1 MSYPWTDE
9 ETKLLKRIANDF
21 PHRYADAY
29 RLEAEKHGFP
39 HRSRKALQVR
49 AEKLTRKKRR
59 NWGEWKRSELLIVA
73 KYLDLPLVQ
82 ATKECLK
89 EGVKRT
95 PSAIHSTYYRL
106 KSGKTI
112 IPPAPSRCRPQ
123 KSNPLP
129 KKIRPVKTP
138 KPKAETKPVIK
149 PKSYQYDRPENFISL
164 KDQIKRQ
171 YATTTSY
178 RN

>member
-1 MSYPWTDE
+1 MSFPWTDE

-29 RLEAEKHGFP
+29 QLEAKKHGFP

-49 AEKLTRKKRR
+49 AEKITRKKRR

-73 KYLDLPLVQ
+73 KYLDFPLVQ

-89 EGVKRT
+89 DGLKRT

-106 KSGKTI
+106 KSGKVI
-112 IPPAPSRCRPQ
+112 IPPPPY
-123 KSNPLP
+123 KP
-129 KKIRPVKTP
+129 KTP
-138 KPKAETKPVIK
+138 KPLQPKLKTPNSKTVTKPVVK

-178 RN
+178 RD